1 MYYFDTHAHY
11 DDAAF
16 DADREQ
22 LIKDMYDFGV
32 KKIINVGADVES
44 SLKSIELAKKYD
56 FFYAA
61 VGVHP
66 YDVGEMCEND
76 IKLLQKCF
84 NYYKVVAVGEIGL
97 DYHYENTDRD
107 KQKYW
112 FKKQLELAENVEKPV
127 IIHSRDA
134 AEDTFEIIAQSR
146 IRSGV
151 IHAFSGSAELA
162 REYVKLGFHI
172 GIGGVITF
180 KNAKKLIKVANEMP
194 MSRILLE
201 TDAPYLTP
209 EPYRGGRNNSQNLQ
223 FVAAKIG
230 DIKQIDPSE
239 VIKSSSEN
247 AEMLFLR

>member
-32 KKIINVGADVES
+32 KKIINVGADVVS

-66 YDVGEMCEND
+66 YDVTEMCEND

-97 DYHYENTDRD
+97 DYHYEDADRE

-134 AEDTFEIIAQSR
+134 SEDTFKIIAESR

-162 REYVKLGFHI
+162 REYVKLGFYI
-172 GIGGVITF
+172 GIGGVVTF
-180 KNAKKLIKVANEMP
+180 KNAKKLIKVATEIP

-209 EPYRGGRNNSQNLQ
+209 MPYRGERNNSQNLQ

-230 DIKQIDPSE
+230 EIKQIDPRE
-239 VIKSSSEN
+239 VIKSTSQN
-247 AEMLFLR
+247 AEIVFRT

>member
-66 YDVGEMCEND
+66 YDVTEMCEND
-76 IKLLQKCF
+76 IELLQKCF
-84 NYYKVVAVGEIGL
+84 KCYKVVAVGEIGL
-97 DYHYENTDRD
+97 DYHYENTDRE

-112 FKKQLELAENVEKPV
+112 FKKQLKLAENVEKPV

-134 AEDTFEIIAQSR
+134 AEETFEIIAESR
-146 IRSGV
+146 VRSGV
-151 IHAFSGSAELA
+151 IHAFSSSAELA
-162 REYVKLGFHI
+162 KEYVKLGFHI

-180 KNAKKLIKVANEMP
+180 KNAKKLIKVATEIP

-209 EPYRGGRNNSQNLQ
+209 EPHRGERNNSQYLQ
-223 FVAAKIG
+223 FVADKISK
-230 DIKQIDPSE
+230 IKQIEVNE
-239 VIKSSSEN
+239 VIKTACEN
-247 AEMLFLR
+247 AEMLFL

>member
-44 SLKSIELAKKYD
+44 SLKSVELAKKYD

-97 DYHYENTDRD
+97 DYHYEDADRE

-134 AEDTFEIIAQSR
+134 AEDTFKIIAESR

-162 REYVKLGFHI
+162 REYVKLGFYI
-172 GIGGVITF
+172 GIGGVVTF
-180 KNAKKLIKVANEMP
+180 KNAKKLIKVATEIP
-194 MSRILLE
+194 LSRILLE

-209 EPYRGGRNNSQNLQ
+209 MPYRGERNNSQNLQ

-230 DIKQIDPSE
+230 EIKQIDPRE
-239 VIKSSSEN
+239 VIKSTSQN
-247 AEMLFLR
+247 AEIVFRT